1 MKYSVTIKKSV
12 LKSLEKIQE
21 PYFTSIKTALFNLA
35 ENPRPA
41 GFKKLQGRDG
51 YRIRVGNYRII
62 YEIFDNVLVVE
73 VIHFGH
79 RKDVY
84 Q

>member
-1 MKYSVTIKKSV
+1 MKYRVTIKKSV
-12 LKSLEKIQE
+12 IKSLEKIQE
-21 PYFTSIKTALFNLA
+21 PYYSSLKAALYNLA
-35 ENPRPA
+35 ENPRPS
-41 GFKKLQGRDG
+41 GCKKLQGRDG
-51 YRIRVGNYRII
+51 YRIRVGDFRII
-62 YEIFDNVLVVE
+62 YQIFDDVLVVE